1 MKIDKIIKTSEN
13 RYLRKG
19 TIIIKD
25 LTNKMSLPKVIT
37 DDAIWI
43 YKKVIKHNIPSKST
57 KKMMIACIY
66 AAIRRSPVTSRTLNE
81 LAKASNEKKTDIQRS
96 YRMIL
101 SEIEIKPGIP
111 DPAQKISK
119 IIYGLNLSP
128 IKTELVS
135 RASHKI
141 LNKAKK
147 SKKRFGKN
155 PNGLAA
161 AAVYLACKEKNV
173 KRTQKEIAFLSSITE
188 LILRQRKDE
197 LKRIL

>member
-1 MKIDKIIKTSEN
+1 MT
-13 RYLRKG
+13 
-19 TIIIKD
+19 
-25 LTNKMSLPKVIT
+25 
-37 DDAIWI
+37 
-43 YKKVIKHNIPSKST
+43 
-57 KKMMIACIY
+57 ACIY

-135 RASHKI
+135 RHHI
-141 LNKAKK
+141 LKLTLKVQICVMQQSTK
-147 SKKRFGKN
+147 
-155 PNGLAA
+155 
-161 AAVYLACKEKNV
+161 
-173 KRTQKEIAFLSSITE
+173 LS
-188 LILRQRKDE
+188 
-197 LKRIL
+197 